1 MAETLARSLPTPA
14 LGAIEIALNRYMAAD
29 NRALARCEKLAG
41 HSLAVGF
48 SDLGFSL
55 VFVAERH
62 GMQLRGPESESADVT
77 LTGRSTSF
85 GRILFSGGKE
95 GLTGGGLRIEGD
107 IGVAQQFADLFADV
121 DFDITDIV
129 DARFGPVPAY
139 VVGRGLRA
147 ARGLFS
153 RAARELPEQTA
164 EYLREETRDVIG
176 GWEHERMAGAVETLR
191 DDTERFE
198 ARLRRV
204 EQSRGR

>member
-1 MAETLARSLPTPA
+1 MVETSTRSLPTAA
-14 LGAIEIALNRYMAAD
+14 LGAIEIALNRYTAAD
-29 NRALARCEKLAG
+29 SRALARCEKLAG
-41 HSLAVGF
+41 HTLAVRF
-48 SDLGFSL
+48 SDLGFAL

-62 GMQLRGPESESADVT
+62 GMQVRGPVGEANDVT

-121 DFDITDIV
+121 DFDITDII
-129 DARFGPVPAY
+129 DARLGPVPAY
-139 VVGRGLRA
+139 VVGRGLRM

-153 RAARELPEQTA
+153 RAARELPEQAA

-176 GWEHERMAGAVETLR
+176 GWEHEQFAGAIETLR

-204 EQSRGR
+204 EQAGNR

>member
-1 MAETLARSLPTPA
+1 M
-14 LGAIEIALNRYMAAD
+14 LGAIEIALNRYISD
-29 NRALARCEKLAG
+29 DRQALVRCEKLAG
-41 HSLAVGF
+41 RSLGVRF
-48 SDLGFSL
+48 SDLGFTL

-62 GMQLRGPESESADVT
+62 GMQVRADTLADDDVT

-107 IGVAQQFADLFADV
+107 IGVAQEFADLFAGV

-153 RAARELPEQTA
+153 RAARDLPEQA
-164 EYLREETRDVIG
+164 GEYLREETRDVIG
-176 GWEHERMAGAVETLR
+176 GWEHEQLAVAVDTLR
-191 DDTERFE
+191 DDTERLE
-198 ARLRRV
+198 ARLRRL
-204 EQSRGR
+204 ERLTER